1 MQENKI
7 KILFDQIGLD
17 EVTRNRF
24 SDMLLEKVKVNEK
37 NRSWTFVLSNPNIL
51 ELADYQRLETLTK
64 QAFSSIKEVYLQIIP
79 RMKSLQKLKEYYRY
93 ALENTKD
100 LLVFSSI
107 FEDNLR
113 EEEYRIEVGNQE
125 EEKQVQLILP
135 KLNFLLSLYGFD
147 TPLEV
152 VVNLEKEN
160 ETKKQILSELKE
172 ATKDIVVVPIEKK
185 EEIQETKDYTNYRKG
200 NYSRKVKKEDDPSVV
215 LGSVIHD
222 HPMQMKN
229 ILGEMDPVTVEGY
242 IFGTDLFES
251 SKSDLKIL
259 TLKIT
264 DYSDSIYCKLFVHGD
279 EELGTIKKTLKEGKW
294 FLIRGYTKND
304 QFSKDLVLNA
314 RDINILEKEATT
326 VKDTE
331 EEKRVELHAHTMMS
345 QMDGVADE
353 IKLVDQAIKF
363 GHRGIAITDHNG
375 CQAFP
380 HVYNHVRDYNKGKE
394 ESEKFHA
401 LFGTELT
408 LIDDSIN
415 IVVRGTK
422 EKLMDATYV
431 VFDFETTGFNAGGE
445 DSIIEIGAVKI
456 CNGEIIDRYDELINP
471 GKPLNPKIT
480 ELTAIT
486 DTMLAGKDN
495 EENAVK
501 RFIEWYGNLPMVA
514 HNAKF
519 DTSFLEMAYQ
529 KYHLGT
535 FENPV
540 IDTLELSRA
549 LDTNYARHSLSAL
562 VKRYDVPWDEESH
575 HRGDYDAEGTA
586 LVFHKMLKK
595 LTDRNFETIQ
605 DLNRLVSQD
614 EIHKY
619 GRSYH
624 VNLIA
629 KNKTGLKNM
638 FKLISLANTKYLY
651 KTPRIL
657 RSEISRLREG
667 LLVGSGCYES
677 EVFTEARS
685 KSEEELTNIISFYDY
700 VEVQPPECYDH
711 LLQMGDFASKEELLE
726 SISKIVRV
734 TKESGKLIVATG
746 DVHHITRE
754 DKIYREI
761 IVNQK
766 VPGGGRHPLAK
777 NDIKEIPSNHLRTT
791 NEMLEDFSFLDP
803 EIRREIVITNPNKIV
818 DMTEDIEVI
827 IDTGGIP
834 FSPKVANDDGTGYLD
849 CPSVVTNLV
858 YTKAESWYGNPL
870 PYNIEERIATELYG
884 DILRKTY
891 LEQIEKNHPEYTNE
905 EKEKF
910 VFASLHNTIVQGFDA
925 VKDVLRNHFQEIWD
939 LEKDGECT
947 EESLEKKVK
956 KELGGIIGGGF
967 DPIYLIAQ
975 RLVKHS
981 NDEGYLVGSR
991 GSVGSSFVATMM
1003 GITEVNALP
1012 AHYLCRNPECKYSE
1026 FLNEEGEPYGK
1037 EYSSGYDLPNKT
1049 CPKCGKTLGKEGQ
1062 DMPFAT
1068 FLGFNA
1074 DKVPD
1079 IDLNFSGDN
1088 QASAHAYT
1096 KVLFGEDNVYRAG
1109 TIGTVADKTAFGFV
1123 KGYLEDKG
1131 ITNMRTAEV
1140 ERIALGCTGVK
1151 RTTGQHPG
1159 GIVVI
1164 PQYMDVFDFTPFQYP
1179 ADDPESEWRTT
1190 HFDYHAIDQDVLKLD
1205 ILGHDDPTVLRMLQD
1220 LSGIDVTTIPMDD
1233 QKVLSLLTSPEALG
1247 VTEEQILCPTGTLG
1261 VPEMG
1266 TKFVINMLVETKP
1279 KTFSGI
1285 VKISGLSHG
1294 TDVWAGNASELIAN
1308 NICPFDKVIGC
1319 RDDIMVNLMN
1329 WGMKPIRAFKIME
1342 FVRKGKASK
1351 DPETWKGMAE
1361 EMKEA
1366 NVPDWYIESCRKIKY
1381 MFPKAHAVAYVMSAL
1396 RIAWFKVYH
1405 PVWYYASY
1413 FSVRITDFDIETMM
1427 QGYHAIRKKIEDL
1440 TEKGF
1445 EATNK
1450 ETSVLETLKIA
1461 LESTARDVN
1470 FGPIDINKSDSR
1482 YFLIDEDGKT
1492 LIPPFRSIDG
1502 LGDTVAQNIVNER
1515 KERAFLS
1522 IEDLQKRAK
1531 ISQTLIDKMKMMGI
1545 LQDLPESSQMTLF

>member
-7 KILFDQIGLD
+7 KILFDQINLD
-17 EVTRNRF
+17 DDTRSRL
-24 SDMLLEKVKVNEK
+24 SEMLLEKVKVNEK
-37 NRSWTFVLSNPNIL
+37 NKSWTFVLNSPEIL
-51 ELADYQRLETLTK
+51 DLEDYKRLENLCK
-64 QAFSSIKEVYLQIIP
+64 YAFTNIKDVYIQIIP
-79 RMKSLQKLKEYYRY
+79 VVKNLNKLKEYYQY

-100 LLVFSSI
+100 ILIFSNI
-107 FEDNLR
+107 FNDNLI
-113 EEEYRIEVGNQE
+113 EENLTIEVSNS
-125 EEKQVQLILP
+125 EEKKQVNMLLP
-135 KLNFLLSLYGFD
+135 KLNYLLSLYGFD
-147 TPLEV
+147 INLGV
-152 VVNLEKEN
+152 IVNKDRN
-160 ETKKQILSELKE
+160 NIKKVIQSELEEVTKE
-172 ATKDIVVVPIEKK
+172 IPAIKKDEVTTQSNKQTGYRREKK
-185 EEIQETKDYTNYRKG
+185 EDNPNVIVGRTIKDNPIQ
-200 NYSRKVKKEDDPSVV
+200 
-215 LGSVIHD
+215 I
-222 HPMQMKN
+222 KN
-229 ILGEMDPVTVEGY
+229 IIGEMDPITVEGY
-242 IFGTDLFES
+242 IFGVDYFES
-251 SKSDLKIL
+251 SKTDFKII

-264 DYSDSIYCKLFVHGD
+264 DYSDSIYCKVFSRV
-279 EELGTIKKTLKEGKW
+279 EEEFNQLKKKLKVGGW
-294 FLIRGYTKND
+294 FTIRGYTKND
-304 QFSKDLVLNA
+304 QFSKELVLNA
-314 RDINILEKEATT
+314 RDINIVSKEEEET
-326 VKDTE
+326 KDTASI
-331 EEKRVELHAHTMMS
+331 KRVELHTHTMMS
-345 QMDGVADE
+345 QMDGVSDE

-380 HVYNHVRDYNKGKE
+380 HVFNHVRDYNKGKDD
-394 ESEKFHA
+394 SDKFHA
-401 LFGTELT
+401 LYGTELV
-408 LIDDSIN
+408 LINDSIN
-415 IVVRGTK
+415 IVVRGNDLPILNT
-422 EKLMDATYV
+422 TYV
-431 VFDFETTGFNAGGE
+431 VFDFETTGFNAGGD

-456 CNGEIIDRYDELINP
+456 CNGEIIDRFDELINP
-471 GKPLNPKIT
+471 GKALNPKIT
-480 ELTAIT
+480 EVTNIT
-486 DTMLAGKDN
+486 DQMLIGKDN

-501 RFIEWYGNLPMVA
+501 RFIEWFGDLPMVA

-529 KYHLGT
+529 KYNLGT
-535 FENPV
+535 FTNPV

-549 LDTNYARHSLSAL
+549 LDTNYARHNLSAL
-562 VKRYDVPWDEESH
+562 VKRYNVPWDEDAH
-575 HRGDYDAEGTA
+575 HRADYDAEGTA
-586 LVFHKMLKK
+586 YVLHKMLKK
-595 LTDRNFETIQ
+595 LSDGNYNTIN
-605 DLNRLVSQD
+605 DLNNLVSKD

-667 LLVGSGCYES
+667 LLIGSGCYES
-677 EVFTEARS
+677 EVFIEARS
-685 KSEEELTNIISFYDY
+685 KSAEELANIINFYDY
-700 VEVQPPECYDH
+700 VEVQPPECYGH
-711 LLQMGDFASKEELLE
+711 LLQTGDFANKEELLE
-726 SISKIVRV
+726 NISKVIRV
-734 TKESGKLIVATG
+734 TKDSGKLIVATG

-754 DKIYREI
+754 DKIYRQI

-777 NDIKEIPSNHLRTT
+777 GDIKEIPSNHLRTT
-791 NEMLEDFSFLDP
+791 DEMFEDFKFLDRNVAT
-803 EIRREIVITNPNKIV
+803 EIIVENPNKIV
-818 DMTEDIEVI
+818 DMVEDIEVI

-834 FSPKVANDDGTGYLD
+834 FSPKVSNDDQTGYLD
-849 CPSVVTNLV
+849 CPMVVTNLV
-858 YTKAESWYGNPL
+858 YTKASDWYGEPL
-870 PYNIEERIATELYG
+870 PYNIEERIAKELYG
-884 DILRKTY
+884 DVVYRCCSDNIK
-891 LEQIEKNHPEYTNE
+891 
-905 EKEKF
+905 KEKPNI
-910 VFASLHNTIVQGFDA
+910 SD
-925 VKDVLRNHFQEIWD
+925 DD
-939 LEKDGECT
+939 LEKESFSELHNIIIKGFDYVKSFLMDYFKDNWNNEKDGNCT
-947 EESLEKKVK
+947 DTSLESKIK

-967 DPIYLIAQ
+967 DPIYLISQ

-1003 GITEVNALP
+1003 GITEVNPLA
-1012 AHYLCRNPECKYSE
+1012 AHYLCKNKKCKYSE
-1026 FLNEEGEPYGK
+1026 FNDEEGKAYGLD
-1037 EYSSGYDLPNKT
+1037 YSSGYDLPDKV

-1131 ITNMRTAEV
+1131 IVNMRTAEI

-1164 PQYMDVFDFTPFQYP
+1164 PQYMDVFDFTPYQYP
-1179 ADDPESEWRTT
+1179 ADDLNSEWRTT

-1205 ILGHDDPTVLRMLQD
+1205 ILGHDDPTILRMLQD
-1220 LSGIDVTTIPMDD
+1220 LSGIDVTTLPMDD
-1233 QKVLSLLTSPEALG
+1233 KKVLSLLSSPAALG

-1279 KTFSGI
+1279 KNFSEI

-1308 NICPFDKVIGC
+1308 NICPFKEVIGC

-1351 DPETWKGMAE
+1351 EPETWQGMAE
-1361 EMKEA
+1361 EMRA
-1366 NVPDWYIESCRKIKY
+1366 NKVPEWYIESCRKIKY

-1396 RIAWFKVYH
+1396 RIAWFKVYY
-1405 PVWYYASY
+1405 PALYYAAY
-1413 FSVRITDFDIETMM
+1413 FSVRISDFDIDVMIK
-1427 QGYHAIRKKIEDL
+1427 GYNTIRTKIDDL

-1445 EATNK
+1445 EVSNK
-1450 ETSVLETLKIA
+1450 EANVLDTLRIA
-1461 LESTARDVN
+1461 LEATARGIK
-1470 FGPIDINKSDSR
+1470 FGPIDIYKSDSKN
-1482 YFLIDEDGKT
+1482 FIIDDDGVT
-1492 LIPPFRSIDG
+1492 LIPPFRTVDG
-1502 LGDTVAQNIVNER
+1502 LGDTVAQSIVTER
-1515 KERAFLS
+1515 KIKPFLS

-1531 ISQTLIDKMKMMGI
+1531 VSQTLIDKLRLMGV
-1545 LQDLPESSQMTLF
+1545 LKELPESSQMTLF